1 MGYSAGT
8 YDNVTVLEYDCVTGQ
23 FPNPMDPTGSG
34 TIHEFK
40 LDAEHD
46 YPLYGLDIADSTP
59 DDDVNEID
67 IIAAVDGITGNVS
80 YATKTSSGWD
90 KQNYVDFGDFLGA
103 SVTIAD
109 VNQDGELDFFVPT
122 SLTLLDTQESTVQN
136 QTFLLRPNLRAL
148 NTVQILLA
156 DPDTNGYLPPL
167 SFDVGRRPT
176 MAMPG
181 QLQGGENSALEVVIG
196 QEDYTY
202 RFSNNAMWL
211 DTQGYAGQGDYLSVL
226 VLDNYDL
233 GITRVEIEP
242 SVTDPATFQSIVGEG
257 NRWVNVTVK
266 NTGLMPISSGSFD
279 VDLEVREVLGGT
291 DTVVYFNDFESSS
304 ANVNIGG
311 AQFSKFSYT
320 GEYDAGNSSWHV
332 DEDRYWVNGTTY
344 QQDDVVHYNNS
355 DYMCGNEN
363 TTSCNRCRWSC

>member
-1 MGYSAGT
+1 
-8 YDNVTVLEYDCVTGQ
+8 
-23 FPNPMDPTGSG
+23 
-34 TIHEFK
+34 
-40 LDAEHD
+40 
-46 YPLYGLDIADSTP
+46 
-59 DDDVNEID
+59 
-67 IIAAVDGITGNVS
+67 
-80 YATKTSSGWD
+80 
-90 KQNYVDFGDFLGA
+90 
-103 SVTIAD
+103 
-109 VNQDGELDFFVPT
+109 
-122 SLTLLDTQESTVQN
+122 
-136 QTFLLRPNLRAL
+136 
-148 NTVQILLA
+148 
-156 DPDTNGYLPPL
+156 
-167 SFDVGRRPT
+167 

-291 DTVVYFNDFESSS
+291 DTVVYFNDFETDSPTLTRR
-304 ANVNIGG
+304 
-311 AQFSKFSYT
+311 SYPEQVLLHRRVRIRKLIMAHRRESILDQSGLRRIRCST
-320 GEYDAGNSSWHV
+320 F
-332 DEDRYWVNGTTY
+332 
-344 QQDDVVHYNNS
+344 QQQRLPVHAKR
-355 DYMCGNEN
+355 
-363 TTSCNRCRWSC
+363 NRPVPRG